1 MKLAIM
7 QPYFMPYIGYWQL
20 MNAVDTYVVYDN
32 IEYTKK
38 GWFNRN
44 RILLNGKD
52 YLFTIPLKKDSDY
65 LDVCERSVA
74 DDFKKE
80 KLLNMFSEA
89 YRKSPYYNNIYPEI
103 EKMVLYSDTNLFK
116 YIYNS
121 ICIVKEHL
129 GIKTKIIISSSINID
144 HSLKGKDKVIAI
156 CKELGASKYYNAI
169 GGQSL
174 YDKTEFQNNGI
185 DLKFL
190 KPELTPYKQYK
201 NDFVAGLSIIDVMM
215 FNSTEEIKCLLD
227 NYTLI

>member
-1 MKLAIM
+1 
-7 QPYFMPYIGYWQL
+7 

-52 YLFTIPLKKDSDY
+52 YLFTIPVKKDSDY
-65 LDVCERSVA
+65 LDVCERYVA

-80 KLLNMFSEA
+80 KLLNLFCEA
-89 YRKSPYYNNIYPEI
+89 YRKAPYYSNIYPEI

-121 ICIVKEHL
+121 IYIVKELL

-144 HSLKGKDKVIAI
+144 HSLKGKDKVKAI
-156 CKELGASKYYNAI
+156 CKELGASDYYNAI

-174 YDKTEFQNNGI
+174 YDKSEFKDNGI
-185 DLKFL
+185 ELKFL
-190 KPELTPYKQYK
+190 KPELVPYKQYK
-201 NDFVAGLSIIDVMM
+201 SDFVAGLSMIDVMM
-215 FNSTEEIKCLLD
+215 FNSPEEIKLMLD
-227 NYTLI
+227 KYELI

>member
-52 YLFTIPLKKDSDY
+52 YLFTIPVKKDSDY
-65 LDVCERSVA
+65 LDVCERYVA

-80 KLLNMFSEA
+80 KLLNMFCEA
-89 YRKSPYYNNIYPEI
+89 YHKAPYYSNIYPYI
-103 EKMVLYSDTNLFK
+103 EKMVLYCDTNLFK
-116 YIYNS
+116 YIYYS
-121 ICIVKEHL
+121 IGIVKELL
-129 GIKTKIIISSSINID
+129 GIKTKVIISSSIDID

-156 CKELGASKYYNAI
+156 CKELGASEYYNAI

-174 YDKTEFQNNGI
+174 YDKNEFKNNGI
-185 DLKFL
+185 ELKFL
-190 KPELTPYKQYK
+190 KSELVPYKQLK

-215 FNSTEEIKCLLD
+215 FNSPEEIKQMLD
-227 NYTLI
+227 KYELI